1 MGKRKSN
8 APSAIATTIAAA
20 AQRLKVHKRTL
31 QEWLAAGAPGKRGAY
46 DVDAI
51 ARWRSENR
59 KPVDEA
65 RGESSE
71 RAKWES
77 RKSRADAL
85 KKELELLQ
93 ARGRLIELDSAARVM
108 AQHVAEVKTHLLQVP
123 ERVVGLLKLP
133 AGEKKH
139 IRARIAEWVRAYC
152 AQFENSLRELAKQA
166 KHEASELPER
176 LQD

>member
-1 MGKRKSN
+1 MGKRKSK
-8 APSAIATTIAAA
+8 APSAVATTIAAA
-20 AQRLKVHKRTL
+20 AKRLKVHKRTL
-31 QEWLAAGAPGKRGAY
+31 QEWLAAGAPGKHGAY

-108 AQHVAEVKTHLLQVP
+108 AQHVAEVKTHLGQLP
-123 ERVVGLLKLP
+123 DRVISLLKLP
-133 AGEKKH
+133 AGEKKK
-139 IRARIAEWVRAYC
+139 IRATIAEWVRAYC
-152 AQFENSLRELAKQA
+152 AQFHNSLRDLAKTA
-166 KHEASELPER
+166 KREAGDLPPRSE
-176 LQD
+176 D